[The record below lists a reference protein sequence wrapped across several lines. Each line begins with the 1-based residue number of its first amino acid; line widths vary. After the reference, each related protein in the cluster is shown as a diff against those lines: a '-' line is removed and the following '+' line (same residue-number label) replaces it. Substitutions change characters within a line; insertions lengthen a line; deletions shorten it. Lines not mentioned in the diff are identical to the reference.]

1 MKKIVVFAVLALY
14 ALNAFSEIEV
24 NTDYPGGNAVVKKIN
39 GNEIFLEQDL
49 RDTSGWWFYWGFE
62 VRGAGGKEIKV
73 HFLNKDVIEAHGPA
87 YSLDGGWTWQ
97 WLGADS
103 AKRQKDFKSVSFT
116 HKLPEGAD
124 SVRYCLAFPYQM
136 ADFSKFIAPYA
147 NGKRKNFKLHN
158 LAKTER
164 GRQNIYATFGNPNG
178 AYKAVFTAR
187 HHACECMA
195 SYVMEGIVGEI
206 MSDSETGKWLGENVE
221 FLIVPFV
228 DLDGVE
234 DGDQGKNRKPH
245 DHNRDYAGVPIY
257 SSVKAIKKILPEWG
271 GKKLKVMIDLHCPW
285 IGNRGGDADLQR
297 RVFFVYSQ
305 ETKEQKSNLE
315 KLSKIFESITTET
328 PGAIAHFARE
338 DIPYGYSWNTL
349 KTRSSFKS
357 WGLTLDGV
365 EICTTLEISYSD
377 VGGSQITDSSAR
389 NIGRNFAR
397 ALKEYLEKT
406 ALDTGR
412 K

>member
-1 MKKIVVFAVLALY
+1 MKKIVVFMVSAFCALS
-14 ALNAFSEIEV
+14 AFSEIEV
-24 NTDYPGGNAVVKKIN
+24 NTNYAGGNAVVKKID

-49 RDTSGWWFYWGFE
+49 RDTSGWWFYWSFE
-62 VRGAGGKEIKV
+62 VKNAGGKEITV
-73 HFLNKDVIEAHGPA
+73 HFANKDVIEAHGPA
-87 YSLDGGWTWQ
+87 YSLDGGKTWQ

-103 AKRQKDFKSVSFT
+103 VKRQKDFKSVSFT

-136 ADFSKFIAPYA
+136 ADFKEFAAPYA
-147 NGKRKNFKLHN
+147 SGERKNFKIYN

-178 AYKAVFTAR
+178 PYKVVFTAR
-187 HHACECMA
+187 HHSCESMA
-195 SYVMEGIVGEI
+195 SYVMEGIVSEVMG
-206 MSDSETGKWLGENVE
+206 DSETGKWLGENVE

-257 SSVKAIKKILPEWG
+257 STVKAIKEILPKWG
-271 GKKLKVMIDLHCPW
+271 GEKLKVMIDLHCPW

-305 ETKEQKSNLE
+305 ETPAQKSNLG
-315 KLSKIFESITTET
+315 KLSKIFEGVTLKT
-328 PGAIAHFARE
+328 PGAIAHSANE
-338 DIPYGYSWNTL
+338 DIPYGQSWNTL

-357 WGLTLDGV
+357 WGLTLEGV
-365 EICTTLEISYSD
+365 EICTTLETSYSD
-377 VGGSQITDSSAR
+377 VRGLQITDSSAR
-389 NIGRNFAR
+389 NIGRNLAYS
-397 ALKEYLEKT
+397 LKEYFEKT
-406 ALDTGR
+406 ASGIGA